1 MNHGNATSTGHT
13 GRWVVAPVL
22 ATLAATALGAQQV
35 PDYESIYI
43 IRGAVRDT
51 TTAALLQAG
60 WVGGPRSLQV
70 YRVAGSI
77 EGVFRNYLRR
87 LGGTPDAA
95 PDTLERP
102 VAGNSPPTY
111 HLVFHTFDDQCMDA
125 TPSTPAS
132 AGTACHRWRR
142 GKDKRR
148 SLDGSRIA
156 YETGSWIEVATFT
169 WFHREPSGELQRVR
183 VEIRDIG
190 LSPNWQQHTPLAQLL
205 LESVSLPPGA
215 P

>member
-1 MNHGNATSTGHT
+1 MTHGNAASSGHAGT
-13 GRWVVAPVL
+13 LPTALVFA
-22 ATLAATALGAQQV
+22 ALAASALGAQSV
-35 PDYESIYI
+35 PDYESIHI
-43 IRGAVRDT
+43 IRGAIRDT

-60 WVGGPRSLQV
+60 WVGPPRSLQV

-77 EGVFRNYLRR
+77 EGVFRNYVRR
-87 LGGTPDAA
+87 LGATPDAA

-102 VAGNSPPTY
+102 AAGNSPITY
-111 HLVFHTFDDQCMDA
+111 HLVFHAFDDQCMDA

-156 YETGSWIEVATFT
+156 YELGSWIEVATFT
-169 WFHREPSGELQRVR
+169 WFHREATGELQRIR
-183 VEIRDIG
+183 LEIRDIG

-205 LESVSLPPGA
+205 LESVMLPAGA